1 MILNLLNVVS
11 VNDNKIQKE
20 VVLEQSEIRNS
31 LGKFSVLEASP
42 FELSITHVKDTQI
55 ILKGETKVV
64 LEIPCDRCLKPV
76 KTEISV
82 TIDKDI
88 KLNEVA
94 NNLHMIEEQNYIDG
108 YNLDVD
114 KLLYSEILIGWP
126 MKILCCEDCK
136 GVCNVCGQNLNEG
149 TCSCEDTGIDPRMS
163 VIRDVFK
170 NFKEV

>member
-1 MILNLLNVVS
+1 MIINLLNVVS
-11 VNDNKIQKE
+11 TDHNCVNK
-20 VVLEQSEIRNS
+20 VVIFDSHEIKNQMGVFRVLGQETFDLE
-31 LGKFSVLEASP
+31 
-42 FELSITHVKDTQI
+42 ITHVKDGQI
-55 ILKGETKVV
+55 LLKGETSIT
-64 LEIPCDRCLKPV
+64 LEFPCDRCLKPV
-76 KTEISV
+76 EVEIPIV
-82 TIDKDI
+82 IDRDV
-88 KLNEVA
+88 KLNEVEEDI
-94 NNLHMIEEQNYIDG
+94 HMMEEKNYIDG